1 MVGVRSPRFKVLSVL
16 LSSCQPLSTT
26 FLILIISF
34 LSHVVYSKPGMILA
48 SLLTV
53 VLAASFIGTTAQQV
67 PIVYDSIHNATDLQG
82 TWSSGAQNVV
92 TGPVSFL
99 MIQTSFTWPLVS
111 QSFANPSNMSFNY
124 PKTTGISY
132 SLCVFSLPFWYHQAD
147 SYDCFSLD
155 SGYFESAR
163 YRFNSN
169 GVWNFNFLDCYALI
183 RRQDH
188 NQIASPAWYFGSMET
203 TLWTLM
209 DP

>member
-1 MVGVRSPRFKVLSVL
+1 MLHKSMKTSYSEACECTKMVKVKNEDEGKAAKTRTDMLFYFVISGLAGDFGFLHRTCGYYSHVGTVGILEMVGVRSPRFKVLSVL

-99 MIQTSFTWPLVS
+99 MIQTSFT
-111 QSFANPSNMSFNY
+111 
-124 PKTTGISY
+124 
-132 SLCVFSLPFWYHQAD
+132 
-147 SYDCFSLD
+147 
-155 SGYFESAR
+155 
-163 YRFNSN
+163 
-169 GVWNFNFLDCYALI
+169 
-183 RRQDH
+183 
-188 NQIASPAWYFGSMET
+188 
-203 TLWTLM
+203 
-209 DP
+209 